1 MPAHPLLLS
10 ELPCLSS
17 PQRTP
22 SPVSS
27 PYSVNGEGQG
37 FRPLDTKSPVAISLS
52 PRRLVASGATIIDRI
67 QDNITEVISHA
78 FYFNTNRAAMA
89 DDIEKYTP
97 QASSEKAEKSEYEDV
112 DVVPIQQEAI
122 EDAYHIHLSWRS
134 WLVVFITCFA
144 VMAQVFVVVAAGSVI
159 AFIIRDLGD
168 APIAGWIIQGPLLI
182 QSVLSPI
189 VGRLSDVLDRKYLAA
204 IPPLIAF
211 VGAVVSATAKS
222 MSVLIGGGVLIGT
235 TLSTISIVQ
244 AIPSEILPL
253 KFRAL
258 ANGFAFVGGAVGGL
272 IGALGAGA
280 VTNISASGW
289 RYIFWIQAAF
299 HGATSLGLLLFYF
312 PPKKQRQAPRMSIKE
327 YIWACD
333 PIGSCLFISSA
344 TLLLL
349 ALDWAGGAYSWSNP
363 HVAVPLSLGLVLLAA
378 FAGYEW
384 KGRSDGLVAHV
395 FFQQNANF
403 VYSVFAFAVEGWI
416 FYSAVNSV
424 VPQIILQLGFES
436 DAWQIAVRQLSYQL
450 PVLFTSVPV
459 TWYATRYKDL
469 QSPLLITFTIF
480 LVVTISYA
488 NIKPSWDAPQIG
500 LAVLAGIGQSGPLT
514 LLVACVQF
522 TAPHAFLSTATGL
535 AFSARAIGGAFGSAV
550 LNAIINGRLSG
561 HYAPAVS
568 KAAVDAGLPDSSV
581 SLLLEAFKTGNTGSD
596 AVTGANATI
605 WDAAINESQWQY
617 AYAYRLAW
625 SSVIPFVVLAIVAV
639 GLLKGVKELMTE
651 KVEATVEHIERQ

>member
-1 MPAHPLLLS
+1 
-10 ELPCLSS
+10 
-17 PQRTP
+17 
-22 SPVSS
+22 
-27 PYSVNGEGQG
+27 
-37 FRPLDTKSPVAISLS
+37 
-52 PRRLVASGATIIDRI
+52 
-67 QDNITEVISHA
+67 
-78 FYFNTNRAAMA
+78 MA
-89 DDIEKYTP
+89 ND
-97 QASSEKAEKSEYEDV
+97 AEKPVTQTTVETEKPEHENLE
-112 DVVPIQQEAI
+112 VVPIQQEAV
-122 EDAYHIHLSWRS
+122 EDAYHVRLSWRS

-144 VMAQVFVVVAAGSVI
+144 VTAQVFVVVAAGSVI

-211 VGAVVSATAKS
+211 VGAVVSATAQS
-222 MSVLIGGGVLIGT
+222 MPVLIGGGVLIGT

-258 ANGFAFVGGAVGGL
+258 ANGFAFVGGAIGGL

-280 VTNISASGW
+280 VTNVSASGW

-299 HGATSLGLLLFYF
+299 HGITSLGLLVFYF
-312 PPKKQRQAPRMSIKE
+312 PQKQGLKRSKMSIRD

-333 PIGSCLFISSA
+333 PIGSALFISSA

-349 ALDWAGGAYSWSNP
+349 ALDWAGGAYGWSDA
-363 HVAVPLSLGLVLLAA
+363 HVAVPLSLGLLLLVG

-395 FFQQNANF
+395 FFRQNANF
-403 VYSVFAFAVEGWI
+403 VYAVFAFAVEGWI

-424 VPQIILQLGFES
+424 VPQIILQLGFETN
-436 DAWQIAVRQLSYQL
+436 AWQIAVRQLSYQL
-450 PVLFTSVPV
+450 PVLFTSIPV
-459 TWYATRYKDL
+459 TWYATRFKDL
-469 QSPLLITFTIF
+469 QSPLLVTFIIF

-488 NIKPSWDAPQIG
+488 NIKPTWNSAQIG
-500 LAVLAGIGQSGPLT
+500 LGVLAGIGQSGPLT

-522 TAPHAFLSTATGL
+522 TAPHEFLSTATGL

-561 HYAPAVS
+561 HYNSAVS
-568 KAAVDAGLPDSSV
+568 KAALDAGLPEASIP
-581 SLLLEAFKTGNTGSD
+581 SLLQAFETGDIGSD
-596 AVTGANATI
+596 AIEGANAAI
-605 WDAAINESQWQY
+605 WAAAIKESQWQY

-639 GLLKGVKELMTE
+639 ALLKGVKELMTE
-651 KVEATVEHIERQ
+651 KVEATVEHVEHN

>member
-1 MPAHPLLLS
+1 MANDV
-10 ELPCLSS
+10 EKRV
-17 PQRTP
+17 PQVTP
-22 SPVSS
+22 
-27 PYSVNGEGQG
+27 
-37 FRPLDTKSPVAISLS
+37 
-52 PRRLVASGATIIDRI
+52 
-67 QDNITEVISHA
+67 
-78 FYFNTNRAAMA
+78 
-89 DDIEKYTP
+89 
-97 QASSEKAEKSEYEDV
+97 EKAEDEDL
-112 DVVPIQQEAI
+112 VVVAI
-122 EDAYHIHLSWRS
+122 EQETVEDTYHIQLSWRS

-144 VMAQVFVVVAAGSVI
+144 ITAQVFVVVAAGSVI

-168 APIAGWIIQGPLLI
+168 ASLAGWIIQGPLLI

-211 VGAVVSATAKS
+211 VGAVVSATAQS

-258 ANGFAFVGGAVGGL
+258 ANGFAFVGGSIGGL
-272 IGALGAGA
+272 IGSLGAGA
-280 VTNISASGW
+280 VTNVSTGGW

-299 HGATSLGLLLFYF
+299 HGITSLGLLLFYR
-312 PPKKQRQAPRMSIKE
+312 PPKQSRPRMSVGD

-333 PIGSCLFISSA
+333 PIGSILFISSA

-349 ALDWAGGAYSWSNP
+349 ALDWAGGAYAWSNA
-363 HVAVPLSLGLVLLAA
+363 HVAVPLSLGLVLLVG

-395 FFQQNANF
+395 FFRQNANF
-403 VYSVFAFAVEGWI
+403 VYAVFAFAVEGWI

-424 VPQIILQLGFES
+424 VPQIILQLGFET
-436 DAWQIAVRQLSYQL
+436 DAWKIAIRQLSYQL
-450 PVLFTSVPV
+450 LILFSSVPV

-469 QSPLLITFTIF
+469 QSPLLFTFLIF

-488 NIKPSWDAPQIG
+488 NITPSWNSAQIG
-500 LAVLAGIGQSGPLT
+500 LGALAGIGQSGPLT

-522 TAPHAFLSTATGL
+522 TAPHEFLSTATGL

-550 LNAIINGRLSG
+550 LDAIINGRLNS

-568 KAAVDAGLPDSSV
+568 KAAVDAGLPEGSV
-581 SLLLEAFKTGNTGSD
+581 ASLLQAFEAGEAGSD
-596 AVTGANATI
+596 TVIGVNATI
-605 WDAAINESQWQY
+605 WAAAVKESHWQY

-625 SSVIPFVVLAIVAV
+625 SSIIPFVVLAIVAV
-639 GLLKGVKELMTE
+639 ALLKGVKELMTE
-651 KVEATVEHIERQ
+651 KVEATVEPIGRE

>member
-1 MPAHPLLLS
+1 MQAFLS
-10 ELPCLSS
+10 LC
-17 PQRTP
+17 
-22 SPVSS
+22 
-27 PYSVNGEGQG
+27 SV
-37 FRPLDTKSPVAISLS
+37 T
-52 PRRLVASGATIIDRI
+52 
-67 QDNITEVISHA
+67 
-78 FYFNTNRAAMA
+78 
-89 DDIEKYTP
+89 
-97 QASSEKAEKSEYEDV
+97 
-112 DVVPIQQEAI
+112 
-122 EDAYHIHLSWRS
+122 
-134 WLVVFITCFA
+134 
-144 VMAQVFVVVAAGSVI
+144 AQVFVVVAAGSVI

-168 APIAGWIIQGPLLI
+168 APIAGWIIQAFVQGPLLI

-222 MSVLIGGGVLIGT
+222 MPVLIGGGVLIGT

-258 ANGFAFVGGAVGGL
+258 ANGFAFVGGAIGGL

-280 VTNISASGW
+280 VTNVSAAGW

-299 HGATSLGLLLFYF
+299 HGTTSLGLLLFYF
-312 PPKKQRQAPRMSIKE
+312 PPKQEPKRPKMSIRD

-333 PIGSCLFISSA
+333 PVGSSLFIGSA

-349 ALDWAGGAYSWSNP
+349 ALDWAGGAYAWSDA
-363 HVAVPLSLGLVLLAA
+363 HVAVPLSLGLVMLVG

-395 FFQQNANF
+395 FFRQNANF
-403 VYSVFAFAVEGWI
+403 VYAVFAFAVEGWI

-424 VPQIILQLGFES
+424 VPQIILQLGFET

-450 PVLFTSVPV
+450 PVLFTSIPV
-459 TWYATRYKDL
+459 TC
-469 QSPLLITFTIF
+469 
-480 LVVTISYA
+480 
-488 NIKPSWDAPQIG
+488 
-500 LAVLAGIGQSGPLT
+500 VLAGIGQSGPLT

-568 KAAVDAGLPDSSV
+568 KAALDAGLPEASIPA
-581 SLLLEAFKTGNTGSD
+581 LLQAFEAGDIGSN
-596 AVTGANATI
+596 AVEGANAAI
-605 WDAAINESQWQY
+605 WSAAIRESQWQY
-617 AYAYRLAW
+617 AHAYRLAW

-639 GLLKGVKELMTE
+639 ALLKGVKELMTE
-651 KVEATVEHIERQ
+651 KVEATVEHVERD

>member
-1 MPAHPLLLS
+1 MPADAEKPI
-10 ELPCLSS
+10 
-17 PQRTP
+17 PQR
-22 SPVSS
+22 
-27 PYSVNGEGQG
+27 
-37 FRPLDTKSPVAISLS
+37 
-52 PRRLVASGATIIDRI
+52 ASER
-67 QDNITEVISHA
+67 
-78 FYFNTNRAAMA
+78 
-89 DDIEKYTP
+89 
-97 QASSEKAEKSEYEDV
+97 AEKSEHEDIE
-112 DVVPIQQEAI
+112 VVLVEQEAVD
-122 EDAYHIHLSWRS
+122 DAYHVHLSWRS

-144 VMAQVFVVVAAGSVI
+144 IMAQVFVVVAAGSVI
-159 AFIIRDLGD
+159 AFIVRDLGD
-168 APIAGWIIQGPLLI
+168 ASISGWIIQGPLLI

-189 VGRLSDVLDRKYLAA
+189 VGRLSDVLDRKHLAA

-222 MSVLIGGGVLIGT
+222 MGVLIGGGVLIGT

-258 ANGFAFVGGAVGGL
+258 ANGFAFVGGSIGGL

-280 VTNISASGW
+280 VTNVSAAGW

-299 HGATSLGLLLFYF
+299 HGTTTLGLLLFYF
-312 PPKKQRQAPRMSIKE
+312 PPKRGLERPKMSIRD

-333 PIGSCLFISSA
+333 PVGSSLFISSA

-349 ALDWAGGAYSWSNP
+349 ALDWAGGAYAWSSA
-363 HVAVPLSLGLVLLAA
+363 HVAVPLSLGLVLLVG
-378 FAGYEW
+378 FACYEW

-403 VYSVFAFAVEGWI
+403 VYAVFAFVVEGWI

-424 VPQIILQLGFES
+424 VPQVVLQLGFET

-450 PVLFTSVPV
+450 PVLFTSIP
-459 TWYATRYKDL
+459 
-469 QSPLLITFTIF
+469 ITC
-480 LVVTISYA
+480 TISYA
-488 NIKPSWDAPQIG
+488 NIKPTWNGPQIG
-500 LAVLAGIGQSGPLT
+500 LGVLAGIGQSGPLT

-561 HYAPAVS
+561 YYAPAVS
-568 KAAVDAGLPDSSV
+568 RAAVDAGLPEGSV
-581 SLLLEAFKTGNTGSD
+581 PSLLQAFETGNVGSD
-596 AVTGANATI
+596 AVKGANATI
-605 WDAAINESQWQY
+605 WAAAINESRWQY

-639 GLLKGVKELMTE
+639 ALLKGVKELMTE
-651 KVEATVEHIERQ
+651 KVEATVEHIEHSTLWLAADT

>member
-1 MPAHPLLLS
+1 MTDNVEKSVPQSAS
-10 ELPCLSS
+10 E
-17 PQRTP
+17 
-22 SPVSS
+22 
-27 PYSVNGEGQG
+27 E
-37 FRPLDTKSPVAISLS
+37 
-52 PRRLVASGATIIDRI
+52 
-67 QDNITEVISHA
+67 
-78 FYFNTNRAAMA
+78 
-89 DDIEKYTP
+89 
-97 QASSEKAEKSEYEDV
+97 SEKAEHEHRHFVS
-112 DVVPIQQEAI
+112 IQQEAA
-122 EDAYHIHLSWRS
+122 ENAYHVRLGWRS

-144 VMAQVFVVVAAGSVI
+144 ISAQVFVVVAAGSVI
-159 AFIIRDLGD
+159 AFIVRDLGD
-168 APIAGWIIQGPLLI
+168 APLAGWIIQGPLLI

-211 VGAVVSATAKS
+211 IGAVVSATAKS
-222 MSVLIGGGVLIGT
+222 MPVLIGGGVLIGT

-258 ANGFAFVGGAVGGL
+258 ANGFAFVGGTLGGL
-272 IGALGAGA
+272 VGSLGAGA
-280 VTNISASGW
+280 VTNVSAAGW

-299 HGATSLGLLLFYF
+299 HGITSLGLLLFYF
-312 PPKKQRQAPRMSIKE
+312 PPKESHARPKMSIRD
-327 YIWACD
+327 YLWACD
-333 PIGSCLFISSA
+333 PIGSSLFISSA

-349 ALDWAGGAYSWSNP
+349 ALDWAGGAYAWSNT
-363 HVAVPLSLGLVLLAA
+363 HVAVPLSLGLVLLVG

-403 VYSVFAFAVEGWI
+403 AYSVFAFAVEGWI

-424 VPQIILQLGFES
+424 VPQVVLQLGFETDS
-436 DAWQIAVRQLSYQL
+436 WQIAVRQLSYVL
-450 PVLFTSVPV
+450 PALFTSIPV
-459 TWYATRYKDL
+459 TWYATRFRDL
-469 QSPLLITFTIF
+469 QSPLLFTFTIF
-480 LVVTISYA
+480 LAVTISYA
-488 NIKPSWDAPQIG
+488 NIKPTWNAPQIG
-500 LAVLAGIGQSGPLT
+500 LSVLTGIGQSGPLT

-568 KAAVDAGLPDSSV
+568 KAAVDAGLPESSIP
-581 SLLLEAFKTGNTGSD
+581 SLLQALEAGDIGSD
-596 AVTGANATI
+596 AVQGANATI
-605 WDAAINESQWQY
+605 WAVAVSQSQWQY

-625 SSVIPFVVLAIVAV
+625 ASVIPFVVLAIVAV
-639 GLLKGVKELMTE
+639 ALLEGVKELMTE
-651 KVEATVEHIERQ
+651 KVEATVEHVDHE

>member
-1 MPAHPLLLS
+1 
-10 ELPCLSS
+10 
-17 PQRTP
+17 
-22 SPVSS
+22 
-27 PYSVNGEGQG
+27 
-37 FRPLDTKSPVAISLS
+37 
-52 PRRLVASGATIIDRI
+52 
-67 QDNITEVISHA
+67 
-78 FYFNTNRAAMA
+78 MA
-89 DDIEKYTP
+89 DDVEKPVPQTTP
-97 QASSEKAEKSEYEDV
+97 AEAEKSEHEELE
-112 DVVPIQQEAI
+112 VVPIQQEAV
-122 EDAYHIHLSWRS
+122 EGAYHVQLSWRS

-144 VMAQVFVVVAAGSVI
+144 IAAQVFVVVAAGSVI

-168 APIAGWIIQGPLLI
+168 APLAGWIIQGPLLI

-189 VGRLSDVLDRKYLAA
+189 VGRLSDVLDRKFFAS

-222 MSVLIGGGVLIGT
+222 MPVLIGGGVLIGT

-258 ANGFAFVGGAVGGL
+258 ANGFAFVGGAIGGL
-272 IGALGAGA
+272 IGSLAAGA
-280 VTNISASGW
+280 VTNVSVSGW
-289 RYIFWIQAAF
+289 RYIFWIQTAF
-299 HGATSLGLLLFYF
+299 HGITSLGLLLFYF
-312 PPKKQRQAPRMSIKE
+312 PPKQDLKRPRMSIRE

-333 PIGSCLFISSA
+333 PIGSVLFISSA

-349 ALDWAGGAYSWSNP
+349 ALDWAGGAYRWSDT
-363 HVAVPLSLGLVLLAA
+363 HVAVPLSLGLVLLVG

-395 FFQQNANF
+395 FFRQNANF
-403 VYSVFAFAVEGWI
+403 VYAVFAFAVEGWI

-424 VPQIILQLGFES
+424 VPQIILQLGFEADS
-436 DAWQIAVRQLSYQL
+436 WQIAVRQLSYQL
-450 PVLFTSVPV
+450 PVLFTSIPV
-459 TWYATRYKDL
+459 TC
-469 QSPLLITFTIF
+469 
-480 LVVTISYA
+480 TISYA
-488 NIKPSWDAPQIG
+488 NINPTWNAAQIG
-500 LAVLAGIGQSGPLT
+500 LSVLAGIGQSGPLT

-561 HYAPAVS
+561 HYGPAVS
-568 KAAVDAGLPDSSV
+568 KAAVDAGLPGASV
-581 SLLLEAFKTGNTGSD
+581 PSLLQAFEAGDYGSD
-596 AVTGANATI
+596 SVGGANAAI
-605 WDAAINESQWQY
+605 WAAAVKESQRQY

-639 GLLKGVKELMTE
+639 ALLKGVKELMTE
-651 KVEATVEHIERQ
+651 KVEATVEHVAHHETLHRCSL